1 MWLDAVPGDFDLGQV
16 CVRHDDGLERRARY
30 VLFVES
36 DVDAVIAGLGGQ
48 IGNGASAIAV
58 VPAIYSGLAGS
69 LDSHAEA
76 TLAGAPRVD
85 YKLGRLVHHAVGETG
100 TGGSHF
106 GRIGAVDA
114 GEPVGLARDRFAAEA
129 DAQEVLAELGG
140 REVHQVAFVGRHHVR
155 LDAVPGRSRDRH
167 LEVRRP
173 ARFLRY
179 HAELL
184 QAVHRGRC
192 EDVCG
197 FSRGEPRCVR
207 DFLCWRDGTTARVRG
222 NVALTCRLAR
232 DKERIYDYLGTDE
245 KKKRN
250 DHDVKSSKN

>member
-1 MWLDAVPGDFDLGQV
+1 
-16 CVRHDDGLERRARY
+16 

-48 IGNGASAIAV
+48 IGDGASAVAV
-58 VPAIYSGLAGS
+58 VPAIYSGLARA
-69 LDSHAEA
+69 LNSHAET
-76 TLAGAPRVD
+76 TLAGTPRVD
-85 YKLGRLVHHAVGETG
+85 YKLGRFVDYAVGETG
-100 TGGSHF
+100 AGGPHL
-106 GRIGAVDA
+106 GRVGAVDA
-114 GEPVGLARDRFAAEA
+114 GEPVGLVRDRLAAEA
-129 DAQEVLAELGG
+129 DAQKIFAELGG
-140 REVHQVAFVGRHHVR
+140 REVDQVAFVGRHHVR
-155 LDAVPGRSRDRH
+155 LDAVAGRSRDRH

-207 DFLCWRDGTTARVRG
+207 NFSLCAGATGRRPVCEGTSR
-222 NVALTCRLAR
+222 RLA
-232 DKERIYDYLGTDE
+232 G
-245 KKKRN
+245 
-250 DHDVKSSKN
+250 